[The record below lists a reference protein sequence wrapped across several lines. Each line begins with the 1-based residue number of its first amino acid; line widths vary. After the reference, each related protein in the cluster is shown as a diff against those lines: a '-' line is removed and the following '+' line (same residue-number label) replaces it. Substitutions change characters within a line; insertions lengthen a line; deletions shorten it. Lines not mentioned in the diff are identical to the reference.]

1 MKLPSH
7 SKLIRLHPTLLIISC
22 YKIALEVENKVM
34 YAKTELVFCGVVLDK
49 KIENQGSA
57 SIAADLGQD
66 IIDFFLETSVYRRI
80 EIPEQ
85 YVFKSGEIFYSNN
98 KIVEFRLTLAA
109 IESFGAANAA
119 ETICV
124 TKNKPLAR
132 FAEIKSTAA
141 VTDFYADLD
150 KNFSDKNK
158 GKQVP
163 SSSSD
168 PKKSPKRLTP
178 VIPNVTA
185 AKSADI
191 KYVPAITNELQTA
204 LEDHPRSYLTA
215 EIAGDQLYFRWNL
228 SPVENVE
235 NVSDKPGRVQGVVFK
250 CLYPILGFIRISPSD
265 LPNSL
270 NISLRKLLSE
280 PSVLINEFQD
290 EPSGKQINIKT
301 GAAQITYSYEKAAV
315 LQSLLNAFSDISD
328 VPAEA
333 IQKIIEKHKCSEEKA
348 NYMYFFEILRA
359 RSDFIS
365 EAFYIEYEEFAT
377 KWLEFTLSVL
387 TELYAENVALR
398 FTPHEAVSI
407 RDRERELKA
416 LSVKVQKRV
425 NELFLFKPGRR
436 LGSANVV
443 SLAKEKIENAAKT
456 ARIRAAI
463 KIVCQ
468 DKIKQFGGLDFESKV
483 NRGAVAKRLHI
494 SRKTLSNWIDGC
506 GFDFESERNK
516 ALRNS

>member
-1 MKLPSH
+1 
-7 SKLIRLHPTLLIISC
+7 
-22 YKIALEVENKVM
+22 M
-34 YAKTELVFCGVVLDK
+34 YAKTELIFCGVVLDEE
-49 KIENQGSA
+49 IENQGSA
-57 SIAADLGQD
+57 SITADLGQD
-66 IIDFFLETSVYRRI
+66 IIDFFLETAVYRGI

-85 YVFKSGEIFYSNN
+85 YVFKSGEIFYGNN
-98 KIVEFRLTLAA
+98 KILEFRLNLAA
-109 IESFGAANAA
+109 IDSFGATNAV

-124 TKNKPLAR
+124 TNNKPLAQ

-141 VTDFYADLD
+141 VTKFYTDLD

-163 SSSSD
+163 SSSLTS
-168 PKKSPKRLTP
+168 KKSPKRLTP

-185 AKSADI
+185 AESIDI
-191 KYVPAITNELQTA
+191 KYVLTLIRELQIA
-204 LEDHPRSYLTA
+204 LEDRSRSYLTA

-228 SPVENVE
+228 SPIENVE
-235 NVSDKPGRVQGVVFK
+235 NVFGKPGRVQGVVFK
-250 CLYPILGFIRISPSD
+250 CLYPILGLIRISLSD

-270 NISLRKLLSE
+270 NISLKKLLSE
-280 PSVLINEFQD
+280 PSVLINGFED
-290 EPSGKQINIKT
+290 EPSVKQINIKT
-301 GAAQITYSYEKAAV
+301 SAAQITYRYEKSAV

-328 VPAEA
+328 VSVEA

-359 RSDFIS
+359 RSDFINK
-365 EAFYIEYEEFAT
+365 AFYIEYEEFAA
-377 KWLEFTLSVL
+377 KWLEFTLSAL

-416 LSVKVQKRV
+416 LNVKVQKRV

-436 LGSANVV
+436 PGSANVV
-443 SLAKEKIENAAKT
+443 SPAKEKTENDAKT
-456 ARIRAAI
+456 ARIRAAV

-468 DKIKQFGGLDFESKV
+468 DKIKQFGGFDFESKV
-483 NRGAVAKRLHI
+483 TRDAVAKQLHI
-494 SRKTLSNWIDGC
+494 SRKTLSNWINGC
-506 GFDFESERNK
+506 GFDFDSEREEAMSN
-516 ALRNS
+516 L